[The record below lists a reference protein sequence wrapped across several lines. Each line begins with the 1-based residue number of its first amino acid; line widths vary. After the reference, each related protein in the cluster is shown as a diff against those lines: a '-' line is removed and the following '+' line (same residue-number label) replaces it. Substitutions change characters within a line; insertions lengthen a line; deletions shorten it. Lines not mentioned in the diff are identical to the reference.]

1 MGKPTGFMD
10 YKRQEL
16 ALRPPQERIKDWEEI
31 KTSSLPHKEELQ
43 KQAARCMDCGIPF
56 CHSGVM
62 LGKALSG
69 CPLHNLM
76 PEFNDF
82 VYQGLDHFAY
92 ARLNKT
98 NNFPEFTSHV
108 CPAPCEGACSA
119 SLAGS
124 AVSIRNLE
132 QYIIETA
139 FAEGYVKP
147 NKPTHRSGQKVA
159 VIGSGPAGLTVAGD
173 LAKMN
178 FAVTILEGQ
187 SEPGGILLF
196 GIPEFRLQKDVVRRE
211 ITELL
216 HLGVEIKTNMLVGP
230 DFTVDDLFEQ
240 GYDAV
245 FMGTGTSLPRTLD
258 IPGKELSGIL
268 TATYFLRMVVLSD
281 SGKLDE
287 SETLLHDGD
296 NVVVIGAGNVAMDAA
311 RTAIRRGA
319 ENVTIVYHKTEA
331 EISSFPS
338 EYEAAVK
345 EGVQFNFLK
354 QPIAYLN
361 KKQMRALNNIRRK
374 PAESDE
380 TDLAGL
386 LVQNITKT
394 DDGQF
399 VTEGGQEVIPCD
411 CVILAIGQRPAARI
425 VSTTK
430 GIQVDDRGFVITR
443 ERPYGMTTRAGVF
456 SSGDVVHGPATVVLA
471 MKESK
476 KVAAGIAQYIDAK
489 KLLEDCCED

>member
-1 MGKPTGFMD
+1 MKNAKCITGCPVNINIPAFIAQVKEGNFEEA
-10 YKRQEL
+10 YKIIGESS
-16 ALRPPQERIKDWEEI
+16 ALPAVCGRVCPQE
-31 KTSSLPHKEELQ
+31 SQ
-43 KQAARCMDCGIPF
+43 
-56 CHSGVM
+56 
-62 LGKALSG
+62 
-69 CPLHNLM
+69 
-76 PEFNDF
+76 
-82 VYQGLDHFAY
+82 
-92 ARLNKT
+92 
-98 NNFPEFTSHV
+98 
-108 CPAPCEGACSA
+108 CEGKCVR
-119 SLAGS
+119 GIKGD
-124 AVSIRNLE
+124 AVSIGKLE
-132 QYIIETA
+132 RFVADWAKENGIKPVPAAEKTA
-139 FAEGYVKP
+139 
-147 NKPTHRSGQKVA
+147 TRSRLSV
-159 VIGSGPAGLTVAGD
+159 PALQGLTCAGD
-173 LAKMN
+173 LAKLGYD
-178 FAVTILEGQ
+178 VTIFEALHKA
-187 SEPGGILLF
+187 GGVLSY
-196 GIPEFRLQKDVVRRE
+196 GIPEFRLPKDKVVAAE
-211 ITELL
+211 IENVKSLGVKIETNVIIGKSVTIDELL
-216 HLGVEIKTNMLVGP
+216 KDEG
-230 DFTVDDLFEQ
+230 FE
-240 GYDAV
+240 AV
-245 FMGTGTSLPRTLD
+245 FIGSGAGLPMFMG
-258 IPGKELSGIL
+258 IPGENANGVFSANEFL
-268 TATYFLRMVVLSD
+268 TRNNLMKAFRDDYDTPIAHGKKVAVV
-281 SGKLDE
+281 G
-287 SETLLHDGD
+287 G
-296 NVVVIGAGNVAMDAA
+296 GNVAMDAA

-476 KVAAGIAQYIDAK
+476 KVAASIAQYIDAK